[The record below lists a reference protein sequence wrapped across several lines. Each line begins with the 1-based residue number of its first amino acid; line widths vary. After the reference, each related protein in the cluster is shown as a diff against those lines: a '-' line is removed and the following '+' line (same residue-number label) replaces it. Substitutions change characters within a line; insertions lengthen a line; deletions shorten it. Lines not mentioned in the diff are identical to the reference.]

1 MKYFRFTADGYE
13 LYRAALD
20 AAMGF
25 PCDGTTTSI
34 EPIGT
39 APKDAG
45 GKVLLAVSGEWLAP
59 VEAEEITADA
69 YALQV
74 QQPQP

>member
-1 MKYFRFTADGYE
+1 MRFYRFTPDAYE
-13 LYRAALD
+13 LYRDTLD

-25 PCDGTTTSI
+25 PCPGTATSI

-39 APKDAG
+39 APRDAG
-45 GKVLLAVSGEWLAP
+45 GNVLLGVSGEWLAP
-59 VEAEEITADA
+59 AEAEEITADA

>member
-1 MKYFRFTADGYE
+1 MRFYRFTPDSYE
-13 LYRAALD
+13 LYRDTLD

-25 PCDGTTTSI
+25 PCPGTATSI

-39 APKDAG
+39 APRDAG

-59 VEAEEITADA
+59 AEAEEITAEQ
-69 YALQV
+69 YHLQV
-74 QQPQP
+74 NTPQP